1 MTEEEKYN
9 GVNLPEIHNYPAYWY
24 RILSKLFFIFTFGL
38 GSVFLSIII
47 FPVLRIFIHP
57 KIKFQVQARK
67 LVSASFRFF
76 CFLMKIFHVSKLQ
89 TENPA
94 AFKNFHSK
102 IIVANHPSLL
112 DFVYLMALIPNAD
125 CIVSEKL
132 KKNIIGG
139 VVCQAY
145 ITNSMDFNLLCE
157 RCKKTL
163 DQGNNI
169 IIFPEGTRTPR
180 QGTTSYKKGAA
191 RIALYC
197 SKNIQPV
204 FIGGSDKY
212 GLGKHNP
219 LWSYNHVEPYL
230 YDLKLLEEI
239 HIQNFAGLS
248 ETIAAKRIT
257 DLIHKK
263 ILEANETYK
272 SNHPLCKT
280 INNVI

>member
-1 MTEEEKYN
+1 MTEEEKYE
-9 GVNLPEIHNYPAYWY
+9 GIDLPEIKSYPAYWY
-24 RILSKLFFIFTFGL
+24 RILSKIFFIFTFGL
-38 GSVFLSIII
+38 GSVILSIIL
-47 FPVLRIFIHP
+47 FPVLRIFVHP
-57 KIKFQVQARK
+57 KLKFQAEARK

-76 CFLMKIFHVSKLQ
+76 CFLMKIFHVSLLQ
-89 TENPA
+89 TDNKNA
-94 AFKNFHSK
+94 YKNFQSK

-112 DFVYLMALIPNAD
+112 DFVYIMALVPNAD

-145 ITNSMDFNLLCE
+145 ITNSMDFNLLCD
-157 RCKKTL
+157 RCRTTL

-180 QGTTSYKKGAA
+180 QGTVPYKKGAA

-197 SKNIQPV
+197 NKNLQPV
-204 FIGGSDKY
+204 YIGGSDKY

-219 LWSYNHVEPYL
+219 LWSFNHVEPYL

-239 HIQNFAGLS
+239 SVKDFSGLS
-248 ETIAAKRIT
+248 DTIAAKRIT
-257 DLIHKK
+257 DKIHKE
-263 ILEANETYK
+263 ILDAHETYK

-280 INNVI
+280 LNNVI